1 MKRPIV
7 FFTHHQ
13 GRGHAQR
20 AAAIARH
27 VADRK
32 VIVLTARPD
41 FLDGHENIETVA
53 LPDMIGKPCATD
65 ALFAIPSPPILHC
78 TPVGVPEM
86 RGAMRTIADTLD
98 ECDAGLFVVDVSA
111 EIALLGRIMSV
122 PVVTVRLHGDRSD
135 PGHMAALEA
144 STAVLAPFDRALEQP
159 DYPGWAACKTHYTGG
174 LCIADM
180 PVAERD
186 RARQTLGL
194 ASDRTIIVVLA
205 GGGGSGTPLAPITLA
220 ARVEPDSL
228 FIIVGPVHREGHET
242 AFANIVEAGWCDN
255 VTDYLAAA
263 DLVISSAGDN
273 SVHEIA
279 RVGRPFLCIPEW
291 RYFGEQK
298 DKAAALART
307 GAAVHLATW
316 PSSPAEWEAALA
328 DTRALDVTRLARLQN
343 DDAARNAAAYL
354 CALADRLWDD
364 TRVISS

>member
-1 MKRPIV
+1 MIKRPIV

-27 VADRK
+27 IADRK
-32 VIVLTARPD
+32 VVVLTARPE
-41 FLDGHENIETVA
+41 FLDEHRNIETVA

-78 TPVGVPEM
+78 TPVGVTEM
-86 RGAMRTIADTLD
+86 RNAMRTIADTLD
-98 ECDAGLFVVDVSA
+98 ERDAALFVVDVSA

-144 STAVLAPFDRALEQP
+144 STAVLAPFDRALEQD
-159 DYPGWAACKTHYTGG
+159 DYPGWAVRKTHYTGG
-174 LCIADM
+174 LCIADEPIPM
-180 PVAERD
+180 RD
-186 RARQTLGL
+186 SARKALGF
-194 ASDRTIIVVLA
+194 DQNRTVIVVLA

-228 FIIVGPVHREGHET
+228 FVIVGPVHREGHET
-242 AFANIVEAGWCDN
+242 AFANVVEAGWCEN
-255 VTDYLAAA
+255 VTEYLAAA

-298 DKAAALART
+298 AKAAALART
-307 GAAVHLATW
+307 GAAVHLAEW
-316 PSSPAEWEAALA
+316 PSSPGEWEAALA
-328 DTRALDVTRLARLQN
+328 QTRALDVAKLICLQN
-343 DDAARNAAAYL
+343 DDAARNAAEYL
-354 CALADRLWDD
+354 CALADRLWDEP
-364 TRVISS
+364 S